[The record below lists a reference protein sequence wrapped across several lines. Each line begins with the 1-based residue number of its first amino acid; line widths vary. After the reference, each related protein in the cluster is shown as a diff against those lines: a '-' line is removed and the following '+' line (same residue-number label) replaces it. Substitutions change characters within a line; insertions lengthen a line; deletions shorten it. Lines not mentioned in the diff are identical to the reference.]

1 MQSKGS
7 AKWQGGFKDGRGSVS
22 TASGALKDEGYSV
35 GSRFE
40 GDKGTNPEELI
51 AAAHA
56 ACFSMA
62 LSLLL
67 GKADMNPESI
77 ETVAT
82 VTLDKAG
89 DGFEITSSHLDVT
102 ARIPGADQ
110 SKFLEV
116 AKQAE
121 SGCPVSKVL
130 KARISMDAKLVG

>member
-7 AKWQGGFKDGRGSVS
+7 AVWKGGFRDGRGSIS
-22 TASGALKDEGYSV
+22 TASGALEDEGYSV
-35 GSRFE
+35 ASRFE
-40 GDKGTNPEELI
+40 GDKGSNPEELI

-67 GKADMNPESI
+67 GKAGLDPETI
-77 ETVAT
+77 ETGAT
-82 VTLDKAG
+82 VTLDKVG
-89 DGFEITSSHLDVT
+89 DGFEITSSHLDVR

-110 SKFLEV
+110 AAFLEV

-121 SGCPVSKVL
+121 QGCPVSKVL
-130 KARISMDAKLVG
+130 KARISMDARLL